1 MRRSDGLEVSTDP
14 ARLDV
19 ARVHHWLSTDAF
31 WALDRGRET
40 VERSIAGS
48 MNFGVYEA
56 GGAQVGYA
64 RVVTDHAT
72 FAWLCDVY
80 VEPSHRG
87 RGIGTWLAAAVRDEL
102 APYRLKRILLSTFD
116 AHEVYA
122 KVGFT
127 PLPDPTKLMI
137 LTDGA

>member
-1 MRRSDGLEVSTDP
+1 M
-14 ARLDV
+14 
-19 ARVHHWLSTDAF
+19 
-31 WALDRGRET
+31 
-40 VERSIAGS
+40 
-48 MNFGVYEA
+48 
-56 GGAQVGYA
+56 
-64 RVVTDHAT
+64 
-72 FAWLCDVY
+72 CDVY
-80 VEPSHRG
+80 VERSHRG

-137 LTDGA
+137 LTDGD